1 MSLSLIHTPQQDF
14 YPETLAAAYIMHTSW
29 LFRAVWAIIS
39 PFLDEKTRSKV
50 KVLSKYV
57 HAGVCGRMWAYVD
70 VCAFVY
76 IHTATD

>member
-1 MSLSLIHTPQQDF
+1 MAGWRLAGRLDLSHHPFLHALTTCQQDF

-50 KVLSKYV
+50 KVLSK
-57 HAGVCGRMWAYVD
+57 
-70 VCAFVY
+70 
-76 IHTATD
+76 